1 MKKTSFRLILAA
13 LAAAAALAACTKEVA
28 PPDFENDKVEAAT
41 EGTRVI
47 TVSFGAKTRTTLD
60 KNSLQPM
67 FADGD
72 SILLATVPDQN
83 SPEAPQDT
91 QTVAVTVD
99 PTTQKATI
107 TTTLQGNLSAM
118 YPARLAKLWKT
129 GHYAIPVYE
138 EQSGSFE
145 DANVCRARI
154 NAGATTAEFE
164 NAYSLFIITPP
175 DGTKKLTVRSLPAIG
190 DDGQRTGETMMISNF
205 NPDSKYTVTVST
217 PIISMSDTTYYV
229 ALLPGACIR
238 DLSFEA
244 WFDDDGT
251 TGSIKGIPTSK
262 IAVQAATTGIE
273 NYEIIRPGTAYTID
287 DTNWHEYVEFAGH
300 KWATMNIGANAP
312 EEYGDYF
319 AWGDTVGHSLK
330 SNWKDNYNSEL
341 GCYENVF
348 KDDYAFTW
356 SNCPFTNGV
365 YSEDSKKVFTKY
377 VPADKAA
384 DYGYDGYSDS
394 KTVLDLCDDA
404 AYVKWGGAWRMPTKK
419 EFDDFLLQTDEYND
433 CVNNGCFYFNSL
445 IKIPVSG
452 GICEGTGLFDPT
464 EAQEVYLWSSSLWAS
479 TPNTPVWATDL
490 SLNADTP
497 DFSVWCRE
505 RYAGAPIRAI
515 VDDPD
520 FIATED

>member
-1 MKKTSFRLILAA
+1 MKKTSFRLIFAA
-13 LAAAAALAACTKEVA
+13 LATAAALAACA
-28 PPDFENDKVEAAT
+28 KVDVVEQSAT
-41 EGTRVI
+41 DPASPAEEGTRVI
-47 TVSFGAKTRTTLD
+47 TVSFGPKTRTTLD

-72 SILLATVPDQN
+72 SILLATVPDQH

-118 YPARLAKLWKT
+118 YPARSAKLSKT

-138 EQSGSFE
+138 EQSGLFE

-190 DDGQRTGETMMISNF
+190 DDGQRTEEARMISTF
-205 NPDSKYTVTVST
+205 NPSSIYTVTVST
-217 PIISMSDTTYYV
+217 PILNMPDTTYYV
-229 ALLPGACIR
+229 ALFSGAYIR

-287 DTNWHEYVEFAGH
+287 SNNWHEYVTVANR
-300 KWATMNIGANAP
+300 KWATVNIGANYP
-312 EEYGDYF
+312 EDAGEYF
-319 AWGDTVGHSLK
+319 AWGDTTGYVRNQADDGWCHINADGDSLGLAGGFC
-330 SNWKDNYNSEL
+330 W
-341 GCYENVF
+341 
-348 KDDYAFTW
+348 A
-356 SNCPFTNGV
+356 NCPHTEGTFTSVN
-365 YSEDSKKVFTKY
+365 KKVFTKY
-377 VPADKAA
+377 VPSDKSG
-384 DYGYDGYSDS
+384 DYGYEDYYDT
-394 KTVLDLCDDA
+394 KTVLDLEDDA
-404 AYVKWGGAWRMPTKK
+404 ANVNWGGAWRMPTRT
-419 EFDDFLLQTDEYND
+419 EFSAMILKHKGSFDSGQHFGDNDSSPQIFLPAAGSGDS
-433 CVNNGCFYFNSL
+433 NSL
-445 IKIPVSG
+445 NNIG
-452 GICEGTGLFDPT
+452 DLR
-464 EAQEVYLWSSSLWAS
+464 YWSSSLYDSSPYSA
-479 TPNTPVWATDL
+479 L
-490 SLNADTP
+490 SLFFNASQDEPTCGESP
-497 DFSVWCRE
+497 D
-505 RYAGAPIRAI
+505 RYYGYTIRAI
-515 VDDPD
+515 VDEYVATPD
-520 FIATED
+520 E